1 MIVFPVRIIMSP
13 TSSSRLFAGRN
24 ARSATPLTIY
34 LPICGRASCASAAIG
49 AEAYAVGCDSANGR
63 RRRNW
68 RSICPLRVLLEPMRY
83 IRPRMTGSHLR
94 RRSWPTAAALASV
107 LLATG
112 CGGSPRQDADEP
124 KGSYKLEVAGAQF
137 PASQSIAESATMSI
151 RVRNADS
158 KPAPNV
164 AVTVETAA
172 GTPGE
177 GTAAFG
183 QRGDDPRL
191 SDPERPVWIVDAGPK
206 GGDSAATNTWALGPL
221 KAGQTKEFRWKVT
234 AVEPGSYTI
243 RYRIAPGL
251 QGKARLARGGRTDGA
266 FRVQIQDK
274 PVPARVDDNGN
285 VVRGERPGASK

>member
-1 MIVFPVRIIMSP
+1 M
-13 TSSSRLFAGRN
+13 
-24 ARSATPLTIY
+24 
-34 LPICGRASCASAAIG
+34 
-49 AEAYAVGCDSANGR
+49 R
-63 RRRNW
+63 RR
-68 RSICPLRVLLEPMRY
+68 
-83 IRPRMTGSHLR
+83 HLR
-94 RRSWPTAAALASV
+94 RGSWPTAVALAGV
-107 LLATG
+107 LLLAG
-112 CGGSPRQDADEP
+112 CGGSPRQDENEP

-251 QGKARLARGGRTDGA
+251 NGRARLAGGGRTDGS

-274 PVPARVDDNGN
+274 PVPARVDDDGN
-285 VVRGERPGASK
+285 VVRGEAPGASK